1 MFVLGTFKHFYH
13 KNYDERLS
21 IISNFADLNNQEFNE
36 LFSSK
41 KQKNNNLIE
50 NYITDYSL
58 PEGIAVNF
66 IINGLDKVVP
76 MVTEEPSVIAAAS
89 NGARMFSKNDGL
101 YAKVISHNLTGQII
115 IKTDN
120 YNLLYGY
127 VKNHYDELL
136 RTANNAHKSII
147 DHGGGAKKIKVRK
160 LDENYCSLDLF
171 VDVAEAMGAN
181 IINSMLESLANFI
194 STNHNADVL
203 MSILSNYSIDSLV
216 KVTGKVPF
224 SQLGKNGISGYNVA
238 QKIVEA
244 SHIAQIDPYRAAT
257 HNKGIMN
264 GIDAFVMAMGNDWRA
279 VESGVHAYASRNGSY
294 QGLSKFKI
302 KDDALFG
309 EMTIPLSLGFVGGAT
324 KVLPKVKINQK
335 IAKVN
340 SKNELMQ
347 MAAAV
352 GLSQNLAALKAL
364 VTEGIQKGH
373 MNLQL
378 KSLAMSAGANEEEL
392 VNVVEMLHQLVNPN
406 LKDAQTIIKKL
417 RK

>member
-1 MFVLGTFKHFYH
+1 MGTFKHFYH
-13 KNYDERLS
+13 KDYDERLN
-21 IISNFADLNNQEFNE
+21 IISDFSGLNNQEVNE
-36 LFSSK
+36 FSASK
-41 KQKNNNLIE
+41 NQKNNNLIE

-66 IINGLDKVVP
+66 IIDGMSKVVP

-89 NGARMFSKNDGL
+89 NGARMFSKSNGL
-101 YAKVISHNLTGQII
+101 HTKVISHNLTGQII
-115 IKTDN
+115 IKTDSV
-120 YNLLYGY
+120 NLLYGY
-127 VKNHYDELL
+127 VNTHYDELL
-136 RTANNAHKSII
+136 KVANNAHSSII
-147 DHGGGAKKIKVRK
+147 EHGGGAKKIKVRK
-160 LDENYCSLDLF
+160 LDNNYCSLDLF

-181 IINSMLESLANFI
+181 IMNSMLEALASFI
-194 STNHNADVL
+194 RTSHNENVL

-216 KVTGKVPF
+216 KVTGSVSF
-224 SQLGKNGISGYNVA
+224 AQLGKNDISGERVA
-238 QKIVEA
+238 KKIVEA
-244 SHIAQIDPYRAAT
+244 SYIAQIDPYRAAT

-264 GIDAFVMAMGNDWRA
+264 GIDAFVMALGNDWRA
-279 VESGVHAYASRNGSY
+279 VESGVHAYASRNGHY
-294 QGLSKFKI
+294 QGLSNFKI
-302 KDDALFG
+302 EDNALFG

-340 SKNELMQ
+340 SKKDLMQ

-378 KSLAMSAGANEEEL
+378 KSLAMSAGADDADISY
-392 VNVVEMLHQLVNPN
+392 VVENLRQMVNPN
-406 LKDAQTIIKKL
+406 LKDAQSIIKNL